1 MLKCIMAMHNQFLT
15 LFTMHC
21 NATGFS
27 VFKCCKYR
35 VALLAPTMSVNAQCV
50 HSGDVRDD

>member
-1 MLKCIMAMHNQFLT
+1 MLHNAMQDQFLT

-27 VFKCCKYR
+27 VFKCCKYTVAF
-35 VALLAPTMSVNAQCV
+35 VALTMSVNTQCV
-50 HSGDVRDD
+50 RSGDVRDD